1 MRSWRAKASGLF
13 RKWQVARDQAKQAK
27 NARRDA
33 RDAEEL
39 QMAREGLSRRP
50 GGYSL

>member
-1 MRSWRAKASGLF
+1 MGAKGRLSGFLRRWR
-13 RKWQVARDQAKQAK
+13 QARYEVKLAK
-27 NARRDA
+27 NAGRDK

-50 GGYSL
+50 GGHHF

>member
-1 MRSWRAKASGLF
+1 MDTKGKLSGFLRRWR
-13 RKWQVARDQAKQAK
+13 QVRHEVKQAK

-39 QMAREGLSRRP
+39 QMARDGLSRRP

>member
-1 MRSWRAKASGLF
+1 MDSKGKLSGFLRRWRQARYEAK
-13 RKWQVARDQAKQAK
+13 RAK

-50 GGYSL
+50 GGYGL

>member
-1 MRSWRAKASGLF
+1 VDTKGKLSGFL
-13 RKWQVARDQAKQAK
+13 RRRRQVRHEVKQAK
-27 NARRDA
+27 NARRDE

-50 GGYSL
+50 GGYGL